1 MSVLHMKFIF
11 MNCFFACCQAFRRK
25 LSASFWVLVSS
36 KFEES
41 QLLRNMMQSN
51 QMLKLISINRA
62 MNISHFFVFTKIYK
76 RNFTYGYCWYKRSG
90 RLHGCRWH
98 GYRCRCYRHC
108 RRLRLF
114 LAEGGGEG
122 GEGLGGL
129 VLCSVRLSLRLPLHP
144 NVLEVVHLPPL
155 K

>member
-1 MSVLHMKFIF
+1 MSILHMKFIF

-41 QLLRNMMQSN
+41 QLRRNMMQSN
-51 QMLKLISINRA
+51 LLKLISIDRA
-62 MNISHFFVFTKIYK
+62 MNISQFFVFTKIYK